1 MRTIILAG
9 GYAKRLWPLTL
20 DTPKPLL
27 PIGDGTI
34 LDFIMAKIKP
44 LKPEETII
52 STNKKFEGKF
62 AEWIGLRGINN
73 ARVVVEPSASEEEKL
88 GPTKALSIIMRG
100 AVPDDYLIAAG
111 DNLFSLDLVK
121 MAAFFKTVRS
131 PVVALYNV
139 RSKELAK
146 KYACVTIDSSSK
158 IIGFEEKPECPKSL
172 LVSTGIFAWVAAN
185 AAEEAKQKGA
195 SESIPYWRTLKSG
208 GAINEKYPG
217 GVESQK
223 RLLEAEG
230 HSVVKKGK
238 NQVIQCFE
246 SKLFNF

>member
-139 RSKELAK
+139 SSKELAK
-146 KYACVTIDSSSK
+146 KYACVNIDSSSK
-158 IIGFEEKPECPKSL
+158 IIGFEEKPECPKCL
-172 LVSTGIFAWVAAN
+172 LVSTGIYALPWSSISKIEEYLSKGNPPDPIGKFIGWL
-185 AAEEAKQKGA
+185 AESEGAYGFPFKGYWYDIGSIESLKEAQ
-195 SESIPYWRTLKSG
+195 
-208 GAINEKYPG
+208 EKFKHRSY
-217 GVESQK
+217 
-223 RLLEAEG
+223 
-230 HSVVKKGK
+230 KKD
-238 NQVIQCFE
+238 
-246 SKLFNF
+246 S